1 MDWAKLSATSH
12 YQTAQAIRDELRQQN
27 IEEATNGLEEL
38 IDALGRSERRAL
50 RSQLT
55 RLMMHILKWKIQP
68 ERRSRSWVASIT
80 EARIE
85 IQSLLEDEPSLI
97 AVLPEL
103 WDRCFAA
110 ATRLAEDETG
120 VKPSVAGLTENE
132 VFVAEYRLNE

>member
-1 MDWAKLSATSH
+1 MDWEKLSATSH
-12 YQTAQAIRDELRQQN
+12 LQTAMAIRDELRQQH
-27 IEEATNGLEEL
+27 IEEASNGLEEL

-68 ERRSRSWVASIT
+68 EWRTRSWVASIT

-85 IQSLLEDEPSLI
+85 IQSLLEDEPSLR
-97 AVLPEL
+97 AELPAL

-110 ATRLAEDETG
+110 AKRLAEDETG
-120 VKPSVAGLTENE
+120 IEPTMTTLTEDE
-132 VFVAEYRLNE
+132 VFAAEYRLTD